1 MNKFNEILL
10 AILLFAIIP
19 SITFSQTL
27 SIVGDTV
34 ITKIVDIDEFWD
46 IYLTTDV
53 YNSSFAISTIKVK
66 AEVIEM
72 SAGHSYDICWNGQ
85 CYAATGANWDDGMPY
100 GIAANSK
107 LGENLFYSHYYA
119 TNQNSPT
126 ATEGTGKIK
135 YIFYL
140 ENNPS
145 DNCSLVATF
154 SFATNSVKEIFAN
167 EDVEI
172 NFDNDLMSIS
182 YPSAEQSTMQIF
194 NIQGQLIDEITFWNT
209 SSYNLNNLQ
218 SGSYLIRIINQNKQI
233 ATGKFNKI

>member
-1 MNKFNEILL
+1 MNKFNEIWL

-34 ITKIVDIDEFWD
+34 VSKTADVDEYWD
-46 IYLTTDV
+46 IYLTTNV
-53 YNSSFAISTIKVK
+53 LNSSFAISTIKVK

-72 SAGHSYDICWNGQ
+72 PAGHSYDICWNGQ
-85 CYAATGANWDDGMPY
+85 CYAATRANWDDGMPY
-100 GIAANSK
+100 NLAANSTM
-107 LGENLFYSHYYA
+107 GEDIFYSHYYA
-119 TNQNSPT
+119 TNKDNQT

-154 SFATNSVKEIFAN
+154 SFATNSVKEILAS

-172 NFDNDLMSIS
+172 NFDNDVMNVS
-182 YPSAEQSTMQIF
+182 YSSAEQSTIQIF
-194 NIQGQLIDEITFWNT
+194 NIQGKLIDEITFWNT

-218 SGSYLIRIINQNKQI
+218 SGSYLIRVINQNKQI